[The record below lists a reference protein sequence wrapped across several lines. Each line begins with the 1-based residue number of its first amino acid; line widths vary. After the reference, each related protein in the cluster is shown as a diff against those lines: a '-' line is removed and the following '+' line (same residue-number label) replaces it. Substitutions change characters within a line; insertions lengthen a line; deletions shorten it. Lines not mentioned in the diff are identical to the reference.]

1 MEPVTVA
8 GLGPMGQALAAALL
22 RAGHPVTVWNRTAA
36 RADALVEQGA
46 NRAATAA
53 GEGPLVIVCLI
64 DDAAVHATLDP
75 VAADLRGRTLVNLTS
90 TSPAQ
95 SRATA
100 EWARRQGIGYV
111 DGAIMTPT
119 PSIGQPSA
127 LVLYSG
133 PEDGYEAARPV
144 LADLGGTASYLGAD
158 PGLAA
163 AYDVALLD
171 VFWNAVGGLVHGLAL
186 ARAEGIPGT
195 RLAPYAAPVFGML
208 PEMLTRFAERL
219 EEGHHPGDRSTIASA
234 AAGVEHIIETALAHG
249 IDTGALTG
257 SREILRRAIDAGHGA
272 DGLSRLA
279 ELLGRAGEIPV
290 SERRPDA
297 GGTATAAP
305 SVPAR

>member
-22 RAGHPVTVWNRTAA
+22 RAGHPVTVWNRTAGK
-36 RADALVEQGA
+36 ADALVAQGA
-46 NRAATAA
+46 SRAATAA

-64 DDAAVHATLDP
+64 DDAAVHAALDP

-95 SRATA
+95 ARARA
-100 EWARRQGIGYV
+100 AWAGRQRIGYV

-119 PSIGQPSA
+119 PSIGGPSA

-133 PEDGYEAARPV
+133 PEGVYEAARPV
-144 LADLGGTASYLGAD
+144 LAGLGGTASYLGAD

-171 VFWNAVGGLVHGLAL
+171 IFWNAVGGIVHGLAL

-195 RLAPYAAPVFGML
+195 RLAPYAAPVFGLL

-219 EEGHHPGDRSTIASA
+219 DDGHHPGDRSTIASA
-234 AAGVEHIIETALAHG
+234 AAGVEHVIGTAREHG
-249 IDTGALTG
+249 IDTSALAG
-257 SREILRRAIDAGHGA
+257 SQAILRDAIAAGHGA

-279 ELLGRAGEIPV
+279 ELLGRV
-290 SERRPDA
+290 SETGPDA

-305 SVPAR
+305 SVPGR